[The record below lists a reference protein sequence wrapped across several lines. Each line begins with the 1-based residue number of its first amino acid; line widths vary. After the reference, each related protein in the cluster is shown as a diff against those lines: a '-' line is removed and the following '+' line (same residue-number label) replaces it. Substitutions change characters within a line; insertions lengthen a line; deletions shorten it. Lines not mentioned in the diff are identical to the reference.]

1 MQASGKSDASSFLLL
16 AVSTA
21 AKGGGGTLWRVR
33 VTGSTAGGWTVSKPR
48 SEELA
53 GAEGARVVSCAAH
66 PASAILSVVW
76 SDGAWSR
83 LRVTGA
89 NTANKSVLVGESEGG
104 GARLGGAAGVAP
116 GTVAAAMAADYLVL
130 VGRQVHPNT

>member
-1 MQASGKSDASSFLLL
+1 MMQGSGKGDASSFLLL
-16 AVSTA
+16 AVSTT
-21 AKGGGGTLWRVR
+21 KGGGGTLWRVR

-53 GAEGARVVSCAAH
+53 GAAGAHVVSCAAH
-66 PASAILSVVW
+66 PKSSILSVVW

-89 NTANKSVLVGESEGG
+89 NTANKSVLVADSEV
-104 GARLGGAAGVAP
+104 AMRLKYEPSSEPLHIAVKELP
-116 GTVAAAMAADYLVL
+116 PLTRNLL
-130 VGRQVHPNT
+130 TFHP